1 MINITFGIIGNYCCF
16 NNLIYNGSYATNF
29 TETYNPN
36 TFTLEGN
43 SGWTYLPDMAVI
55 AAVNEINQNPNI
67 LPGVHVNLK
76 RFTDCG
82 EYDPSADFEYAGN
95 SGGYASA
102 VTAHDIIDVHKDVV
116 AVVGNQYSSAAKG
129 LNEILS
135 TNKIPVCMASTASPR
150 FSDRNLYP
158 FVFRTI
164 TNHYAKGT
172 LLLLK
177 KWKVSRVAVIYQ
189 NDDDFGRWEWK
200 AVQKGCTAAGI
211 RIEANIGVQT
221 NFGDATA
228 EWVHQTLLQ
237 VDARYIIITGQSS
250 FIDVT
255 IAAVAGLGILG
266 QPYVWITNNLLETNP
281 KAFTYLNGLIIGKT
295 EVNQT
300 TQSLVQDIS
309 ARAQYDFGA
318 DFLFYVYDYSLAS
331 FFDCTKLLA
340 LGLSKIA
347 KYDPEKLAKRGF
359 QDEMNFTLFQNLEYA
374 GISAPG
380 LVTFD
385 SFGDRQSRIA
395 FQSYTGDHLN
405 KTTFGISSDDYSS
418 IVEYN
423 ETAPVFFGG
432 AIVPPPDGSLTVT
445 TTYYSLTS
453 IEGII
458 LVSLAVLGVCAGL
471 FCIFI
476 LVWNRQEKLVKS
488 ASPLD
493 MIVLSMASI
502 LVYTFSFLNV
512 GIPSAVTCKA
522 RISTLSTGISFLLP
536 ALIIK
541 NAMLVWLFHQN
552 RRLQKKSIDQMWKRV
567 RLLVYGPVLVAA
579 CAFLAWTCGINM
591 RAVQFRHHDTAFFRC
606 QMNNH
611 RENSQFVMLQLVFN
625 GVILLLLFVTALFTS
640 RIQNTDLN
648 ETSKIGFVAVS
659 VIGGFCL
666 VQILS
671 QSPDSMTDFKIAMIV
686 WVVNTFILFTVMGI
700 PVIRLHQSRKSLKRK
715 QKNRNDESSALFGTS
730 IQTHYI
736 QREQRHVIS
745 AYNYIQLNKTRI
757 RCIFKIQNRMKLTS
771 PWFTATASL
780 HSCGDQKKTWLALT
794 NPTTAWCFPISES
807 FGFVAEGATA
817 ILDLKPFDI
826 HQTLVVEFADAV
838 ESRGFVLE
846 CRLALGAMQRCDEDI

>member
-16 NNLIYNGSYATNF
+16 KNIVYNGSYATNF
-29 TETYNPN
+29 SVNYDPSIVTM
-36 TFTLEGN
+36 EGN

-55 AAVNEINQNPNI
+55 AAVNRINESPHI

-82 EYDPSADFEYAGN
+82 HYDPSANFEYAGN

-102 VTAHDIIDVHKDVV
+102 VTGHDIIDVHKDVV
-116 AVVGNQYSSAAKG
+116 AIVGNQYSSAAKG

-177 KWKVSRVAVIYQ
+177 KWKVTRVAVIYQ

-200 AVQKGCTAAGI
+200 AVRKGCTTAGI
-211 RIEANIGVQT
+211 RIEASIGVQT

-237 VDARYIIITGQSS
+237 VDARYIIITGQSN
-250 FIDVT
+250 FIDNT

-266 QPYVWITNNLLETNP
+266 ERYVWITNNLVQTNP

-295 EVNQT
+295 VVNQT
-300 TQSLVQDIS
+300 TQTLVEDIS
-309 ARAQYDFGA
+309 AQAQYDFGA
-318 DFLFYVYDYSLAS
+318 DFLYYVDDYSLAS
-331 FFDCTKLLA
+331 FFDCTMLLA

-347 KYDPEKLAKRGF
+347 NHDNEKLARRGF

-385 SFGDRQSRIA
+385 SFGDRQSRID
-395 FQSYTGDHLN
+395 FQSFTGDYMN
-405 KTTFGISSDDYSS
+405 RTTFAISSDDDSS

-432 AIVPPPDGSLTVT
+432 AIVPPPDGSLTVK
-445 TTYYSLTS
+445 TTYYSMAS
-453 IEGII
+453 VEGII
-458 LVSLAVLGVCAGL
+458 LFSLAVLGVGAGI
-471 FCIFI
+471 FCIII
-476 LVWNRQEKLVKS
+476 LVYNRQEKLIKS

-493 MIVLSMASI
+493 MIIFSIASV
-502 LVYTFSFLNV
+502 LVYTFSFFNL
-512 GIPSAVTCKA
+512 GIPTALTCKA
-522 RISTLSTGISFLLP
+522 RVATLSTGMSFLLP

-541 NAMLVWLFHQN
+541 NAMLAWLFHQN
-552 RRLQKKSIDQMWKRV
+552 RRLQKKSIDQMWKRM
-567 RLLVYGPVLVAA
+567 RLLVYGPVWIAA
-579 CAFLAWTCGINM
+579 CAFLAWTYNVSI
-591 RAVQFRHHDTAFFRC
+591 RPVQLLHHDIAYFRC
-606 QMNNH
+606 QMN
-611 RENSQFVMLQLVFN
+611 RGNSQFLMVQLVFN
-625 GVILLLLFVTALFTS
+625 GLVLLLLFVTAFFTS
-640 RIQNTDLN
+640 RIQNADLN
-648 ETSKIGFVAVS
+648 ETSKIWFVAVS
-659 VIGGFCL
+659 VIAGFCL

-671 QSPDSMTDFKIAMIV
+671 QSPDSMTDFKTAIIV
-686 WVVNTFILFTVMGI
+686 WVVNTFILFTVMGLPI
-700 PVIRLHQSRKSLKRK
+700 IQLYQSRKYLKRK
-715 QKNRNDESSALFGTS
+715 QRNRNNESSSLFGTS
-730 IQTHYI
+730 IQTRIH
-736 QREQRHVIS
+736 RETTRNVVS
-745 AYNYIQLNKTRI
+745 KYNYIQLNKTRI
-757 RCIFKIQNRMKLTS
+757 RCIFKIQNRMTFAS

-780 HSCGDQKKTWLALT
+780 HSCGDQKTWFALT

-807 FGFVAEGATA
+807 RGFMVHGATA
-817 ILDLKPFDI
+817 ILDLKLFDI
-826 HQTLVVEFADAV
+826 NQTLVLEFADAV
-838 ESRGFVLE
+838 ESRGFVVE
-846 CRLALGAMQRCDEDI
+846 CRLAVGVIQKCNDDI

>member
-16 NNLIYNGSYATNF
+16 NNLIYNGSHATNF
-29 TETYNPN
+29 TETHDP
-36 TFTLEGN
+36 TMFTLEGN

-55 AAVNEINQNPNI
+55 AAVNQINQNPNI

-82 EYDPSADFEYAGN
+82 EFDPSADFEYAGN

-189 NDDDFGRWEWK
+189 NDDDFGRW
-200 AVQKGCTAAGI
+200 
-211 RIEANIGVQT
+211 
-221 NFGDATA
+221 
-228 EWVHQTLLQ
+228 
-237 VDARYIIITGQSS
+237 
-250 FIDVT
+250 
-255 IAAVAGLGILG
+255 
-266 QPYVWITNNLLETNP
+266 
-281 KAFTYLNGLIIGKT
+281 
-295 EVNQT
+295 
-300 TQSLVQDIS
+300 
-309 ARAQYDFGA
+309 
-318 DFLFYVYDYSLAS
+318 
-331 FFDCTKLLA
+331 
-340 LGLSKIA
+340 
-347 KYDPEKLAKRGF
+347 
-359 QDEMNFTLFQNLEYA
+359 
-374 GISAPG
+374 
-380 LVTFD
+380 
-385 SFGDRQSRIA
+385 
-395 FQSYTGDHLN
+395 GDHMN

-445 TTYYSLTS
+445 TMYYSLTS

-458 LVSLAVLGVCAGL
+458 LVSLAVLGVGAGM

-476 LVWNRQEKLVKS
+476 LVKNWQEKLVKS

-493 MIVLSMASI
+493 MIVLSIASV
-502 LVYTFSFLNV
+502 LVYTFSLFNV
-512 GIPSAVTCKA
+512 GIPTVFTCKA
-522 RISTLSTGISFLLP
+522 RVSTLSTGISFLLP

-541 NAMLVWLFHQN
+541 NAMLVWLFHQH

-567 RLLVYGPVLVAA
+567 RLLVYGPVSVAA
-579 CAFLAWTCGINM
+579 SAFLVWTCNINI
-591 RAVQFRHHDTAFFRC
+591 RAVQLLHHDTAYFRC

-611 RENSQFVMLQLVFN
+611 GETSKFVMLQLVFN
-625 GVILLLLFVTALFTS
+625 GVILLLLFVTAFFTS

-671 QSPDSMTDFKIAMIV
+671 QSPDAMTDFKIAVIV

-700 PVIRLHQSRKSLKRK
+700 PVIRLHQSRKYLKRK
-715 QKNRNDESSALFGTS
+715 QRNRNDESSAVFGTS
-730 IQTHYI
+730 IQTHYMP
-736 QREQRHVIS
+736 REQRHVIS
-745 AYNYIQLNKTRI
+745 AYNYIQLNKV
-757 RCIFKIQNRMKLTS
+757 MK
-771 PWFTATASL
+771 
-780 HSCGDQKKTWLALT
+780 
-794 NPTTAWCFPISES
+794 
-807 FGFVAEGATA
+807 
-817 ILDLKPFDI
+817 
-826 HQTLVVEFADAV
+826 
-838 ESRGFVLE
+838 
-846 CRLALGAMQRCDEDI
+846 

>member
-16 NNLIYNGSYATNF
+16 NNLIYNGSHATNF
-29 TETYNPN
+29 TETYDP
-36 TFTLEGN
+36 TMFTLEGN

-55 AAVNEINQNPNI
+55 AAVNQINQNPNI

-82 EYDPSADFEYAGN
+82 EFDPSADFEYAGN

-200 AVQKGCTAAGI
+200 AVHKGCNAAGI

-266 QPYVWITNNLLETNP
+266 QQYVWITNNLLETNP
-281 KAFTYLNGLIIGKT
+281 KGFTYLNGLIIGKT

-300 TQSLVQDIS
+300 TQHLVQDIS
-309 ARAQYDFGA
+309 ARAQYDFGG
-318 DFLFYVYDYSLAS
+318 
-331 FFDCTKLLA
+331 K
-340 LGLSKIA
+340 SK
-347 KYDPEKLAKRGF
+347 
-359 QDEMNFTLFQNLEYA
+359 
-374 GISAPG
+374 
-380 LVTFD
+380 
-385 SFGDRQSRIA
+385 SRIA
-395 FQSYTGDHLN
+395 FQSYTGDHMN

-445 TTYYSLTS
+445 TMYYSLTS

-458 LVSLAVLGVCAGL
+458 LVSLAVLGVGAGM

-476 LVWNRQEKLVKS
+476 LVKNWQEKLVKS

-493 MIVLSMASI
+493 MIVLSIASV
-502 LVYTFSFLNV
+502 LVYTFSLFNV
-512 GIPSAVTCKA
+512 GIPTVFTCKA
-522 RISTLSTGISFLLP
+522 RVSTLSTGISFLLP

-541 NAMLVWLFHQN
+541 NAMLVWLFHQH

-567 RLLVYGPVLVAA
+567 RLLVYGPVSVAA
-579 CAFLAWTCGINM
+579 SAFLVWTCNINI
-591 RAVQFRHHDTAFFRC
+591 RAVQLLHHDTAYFRC

-611 RENSQFVMLQLVFN
+611 GETSKFVMLQLVFN
-625 GVILLLLFVTALFTS
+625 GVILLLLFVTAFFTS

-671 QSPDSMTDFKIAMIV
+671 QSPDAMTDFKIAVIV

-700 PVIRLHQSRKSLKRK
+700 PVIRLHQSRKYLKRK
-715 QKNRNDESSALFGTS
+715 QRNRNDESSAVFGTS
-730 IQTHYI
+730 IQTHYMP
-736 QREQRHVIS
+736 REQRHVIS

-757 RCIFKIQNRMKLTS
+757 RCIFKIQNGMNLPS
-771 PWFTATASL
+771 AWFTATASL

-794 NPTTAWCFPISES
+794 NPTTAWCFPISS
-807 FGFVAEGATA
+807 SIGFVVEGTRG
-817 ILDLKPFDI
+817 ILDLKAFDI

-838 ESRGFVLE
+838 ESRGFVQE
-846 CRLALGAMQRCDEDI
+846 CRLALEAMQRSDEDI